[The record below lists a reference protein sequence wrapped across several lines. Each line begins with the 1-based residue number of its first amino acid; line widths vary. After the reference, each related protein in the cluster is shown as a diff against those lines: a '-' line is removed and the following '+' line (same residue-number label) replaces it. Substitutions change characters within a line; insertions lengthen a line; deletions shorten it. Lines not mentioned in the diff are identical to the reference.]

1 MDKEDILFSNLR
13 EINQEINFED
23 INTDEIISNAEADM
37 NSLLEN
43 INNYKSMVSQ
53 LELVT
58 NDIIENE
65 AIDELTDEYLEIID
79 FMQELYGDINE
90 AVNELKNL
98 ITANKKIFINANF
111 DSQDFEKNTYKYS
124 IMIGYILSLMSEY
137 DDFMENISE
146 NEEDFDDLIKF
157 IKENKDLSLFKET
170 DEFSD
175 DEFFEDFEDFED
187 FEEVNNKM
195 DNIINFDDFNEL
207 EYSNDFYEDDE
218 NQDDEFFYNIK
229 SEIDKYEKEIN
240 SITEMLIN
248 QDIEE
253 DFIYKITKRYMRFI
267 SKLKN
272 QMAQNEDDNDN

>member
-175 DEFFEDFEDFED
+175 DEF
-187 FEEVNNKM
+187 
-195 DNIINFDDFNEL
+195 
-207 EYSNDFYEDDE
+207 
-218 NQDDEFFYNIK
+218 
-229 SEIDKYEKEIN
+229 
-240 SITEMLIN
+240 
-248 QDIEE
+248 
-253 DFIYKITKRYMRFI
+253 
-267 SKLKN
+267 
-272 QMAQNEDDNDN
+272 

>member
-1 MDKEDILFSNLR
+1 
-13 EINQEINFED
+13 
-23 INTDEIISNAEADM
+23 M
-37 NSLLEN
+37 N
-43 INNYKSMVSQ
+43 
-53 LELVT
+53 
-58 NDIIENE
+58 
-65 AIDELTDEYLEIID
+65 
-79 FMQELYGDINE
+79 
-90 AVNELKNL
+90 
-98 ITANKKIFINANF
+98 
-111 DSQDFEKNTYKYS
+111 
-124 IMIGYILSLMSEY
+124 
-137 DDFMENISE
+137 
-146 NEEDFDDLIKF
+146 
-157 IKENKDLSLFKET
+157 
-170 DEFSD
+170 
-175 DEFFEDFEDFED
+175 FEDFED

>member
-1 MDKEDILFSNLR
+1 
-13 EINQEINFED
+13 
-23 INTDEIISNAEADM
+23 
-37 NSLLEN
+37 
-43 INNYKSMVSQ
+43 
-53 LELVT
+53 
-58 NDIIENE
+58 
-65 AIDELTDEYLEIID
+65 
-79 FMQELYGDINE
+79 
-90 AVNELKNL
+90 
-98 ITANKKIFINANF
+98 
-111 DSQDFEKNTYKYS
+111 
-124 IMIGYILSLMSEY
+124 
-137 DDFMENISE
+137 ME
-146 NEEDFDDLIKF
+146 
-157 IKENKDLSLFKET
+157 
-170 DEFSD
+170 
-175 DEFFEDFEDFED
+175 FEDFED

>member
-137 DDFMENISE
+137 DDFMENIPE

-175 DEFFEDFEDFED
+175 DEFFGDFED

-218 NQDDEFFYNIK
+218 NQDDEFVYNIK

-248 QDIEE
+248 QNIEE

>member
-175 DEFFEDFEDFED
+175 DEFFE
-187 FEEVNNKM
+187 EVNNKM

>member
-175 DEFFEDFEDFED
+175 DEFFEDFEDFE
-187 FEEVNNKM
+187 EVNNKM

>member
-1 MDKEDILFSNLR
+1 
-13 EINQEINFED
+13 
-23 INTDEIISNAEADM
+23 
-37 NSLLEN
+37 
-43 INNYKSMVSQ
+43 
-53 LELVT
+53 
-58 NDIIENE
+58 
-65 AIDELTDEYLEIID
+65 
-79 FMQELYGDINE
+79 
-90 AVNELKNL
+90 
-98 ITANKKIFINANF
+98 
-111 DSQDFEKNTYKYS
+111 
-124 IMIGYILSLMSEY
+124 
-137 DDFMENISE
+137 
-146 NEEDFDDLIKF
+146 
-157 IKENKDLSLFKET
+157 
-170 DEFSD
+170 
-175 DEFFEDFEDFED
+175 
-187 FEEVNNKM
+187 M